1 MPMEDAQ
8 KNSFTVCRAQ
18 HAYLDV
24 SLDFEGRSLEIDARI
39 FKFIIGKALKKLF
52 GEVGASVQVD
62 VLRFRESDL
71 RAYLRVLSS
80 NLVRLWSSLT
90 LHSSYNDRP
99 CSFRVYK
106 VSSSLASLSV
116 ASPHY
121 QHLPTTQPSASE

>member
-1 MPMEDAQ
+1 MEGVQ
-8 KNSFTVCRAQ
+8 GNSFSVCRSQ

-24 SLDFEGRSLEIDARI
+24 SLDFEGRPPEIDARI
-39 FKFIIGKALKKLF
+39 FKFIIGQALKKLF

-62 VLRFRESDL
+62 VLRYRESDR
-71 RAYLRVLSS
+71 RAYLRVSSS
-80 NLVRLWSSLT
+80 NLVRLWSSVT

-106 VSSSLASLSV
+106 VSASLASLSV

-121 QHLPTTQPSASE
+121 QHLPSAQASTSE